1 MIRKETKKTDQTRL
15 SRLFHPQHR
24 ANRHT
29 PCPAGTRAG
38 LKRGWYLVPVTYYPG
53 VGGCGCLSHK
63 GPQKVRSLHAS
74 LCLEYAGPPAVLRRR
89 RRTLDSPGSLVG
101 PSDDHSMHAHA
112 RFMSAGQRRVQEA
125 ASRAG
130 PQPAWP
136 DAPRGASRRTERA
149 PRWRYS
155 NFRSFFISFLTI
167 LAHFP
172 RGERVAEGRVR
183 LSDAPC
189 DVLAERGILIGAGN
203 KACLRAQG

>member
-1 MIRKETKKTDQTRL
+1 MSCGHPCLFKTWVVSCSGHIL
-15 SRLFHPQHR
+15 S
-24 ANRHT
+24 
-29 PCPAGTRAG
+29 
-38 LKRGWYLVPVTYYPG
+38 G
-53 VGGCGCLSHK
+53 VGGCGCPSHK

-89 RRTLDSPGSLVG
+89 RGTLDSPGSLVG

-125 ASRAG
+125 ASRTG

-136 DAPRGASRRTERA
+136 DAPRCASRRTERA

-155 NFRSFFISFLTI
+155 NFRSFYISFLTI

-189 DVLAERGILIGAGN
+189 DVLAERGILIGRGKQSLSTGYKTGYKGAVWHPHFVPILIR
-203 KACLRAQG
+203 C